1 MSRRSDQPHTAPRT
15 AAALVALALGSAAL
29 TSIANADVVYQWN
42 DAYLNA
48 IRATG
53 GGGAAGGGAGPVPIA
68 RTGALMHAAM
78 YDAINSV
85 DRRGQSV
92 YFQGSAG
99 NVDKHL
105 AAAAA
110 GHAVLSSMYAGQ
122 PGVQSAINDLFAQQ
136 SSQVVDS
143 TRRAQSIALGQAAAS
158 AAINARVSDGIN
170 TQVTYTPG
178 SEVGAFTNN
187 FPPNRPQPLGPA
199 WGNVAPFALDS
210 GAQFRPREFYPI
222 NSAEY
227 AADYNRLKEIGARN
241 STTRTADQTEQ
252 AWFWGNDRDGTYKPP
267 GHLNVATRQI
277 ADVRMAGM
285 SADDRLF
292 ANAQLLAITNMAM
305 ADAGI
310 AAWDAKY
317 NTDRDIWRPIEG
329 IRNGD
334 NDGNDLT
341 QGDANWE
348 PLSHGGTG
356 GDAYTPPFPAYVSG
370 HSTFA
375 GAHLAVMA
383 AYFGTDEI
391 AFSLTS
397 DDQDAQGVTRNF
409 TRISDAAW
417 ENAHSREY
425 LGVHWG
431 LDCHEGVT
439 LGLNVGRHAM
449 ATLMG
454 GVVPTPSAA
463 GLAGLGMLMAAR
475 RRR

>member
-1 MSRRSDQPHTAPRT
+1 MHRT
-15 AAALVALALGSAAL
+15 NRNIVAGLMMAAGLAACASG
-29 TSIANADVVYQWN
+29 DVVYQWN

-53 GGGAAGGGAGPVPIA
+53 GGGDVGGGGGPVPIA

-78 YDAINSV
+78 YDAINSI

-92 YFQGSAG
+92 YFMG
-99 NVDKHL
+99 NGMGADKHL

-110 GHAVLSSMYAGQ
+110 GHAVLSTMYAGQ
-122 PGVQSAINDLFAQQ
+122 PGIQSAINDLFQQ
-136 SSQVVDS
+136 NLSRVSDP
-143 TRRAQSIALGQAAAS
+143 TRRAQSLALGAAAAN
-158 AAINARVSDGIN
+158 AAINARANDGVN
-170 TQVTYTPG
+170 TQVSYTPG
-178 SEVGAFTNN
+178 NEVGAFTNN
-187 FPPNRPQPLGPA
+187 HPPFRPQPLGPN
-199 WGNVAPFALDS
+199 WGNVTPFALSS
-210 GAQFRPREFYPI
+210 GSQFRPREFYPI

-227 AADYNRLKEIGARN
+227 AADFNKIKELGAKN
-241 STTRTADQTEQ
+241 STTRTADQTQQ

-277 ADVRMAGM
+277 ADARLAGM
-285 SADDRLF
+285 NEDDRLY
-292 ANAQLLAITNMAM
+292 ANAQVLALANMAM

-317 NTDRDIWRPIEG
+317 NTNRDIWRPIEG

-348 PLSHGGTG
+348 PLSHGGIG
-356 GDAYTPPFPAYVSG
+356 GGAYTPPFPAYVSG

-397 DDQDAQGVTRNF
+397 DDQDAVGVTRNF
-409 TRISDAAW
+409 TRMSDAAW
-417 ENAHSREY
+417 ENANSRGY
-425 LGVHWG
+425 LGVHWELDCTEGVGLG
-431 LDCHEGVT
+431 LD
-439 LGLNVGRHAM
+439 VGRHAM

-454 GVVPTPSAA
+454 GVVPAPSAA
-463 GLAGLGMLMAAR
+463 VVAGLGMMMAGR
-475 RRR
+475 RRRR